1 MNGGFRCSLRLLY
14 HFICSAPE
22 SRALKLA
29 GFYDPIMVL
38 RRFGSNSSLIPVQF
52 SRKGKVMN
60 MDEMRNKNVGA
71 LVISEEVVAR
81 IASVAAMDIA
91 GVAKVTPPT
100 VNLKGFMKRQ
110 ESSKAVKITNTDE
123 ETVIDIHL
131 VLESGAKIKPT
142 VEAVQASV
150 KEAVQNMTGRV
161 VTKVN
166 VHVEDLILKA

>member
-1 MNGGFRCSLRLLY
+1 
-14 HFICSAPE
+14 
-22 SRALKLA
+22 
-29 GFYDPIMVL
+29 
-38 RRFGSNSSLIPVQF
+38 
-52 SRKGKVMN
+52 MN